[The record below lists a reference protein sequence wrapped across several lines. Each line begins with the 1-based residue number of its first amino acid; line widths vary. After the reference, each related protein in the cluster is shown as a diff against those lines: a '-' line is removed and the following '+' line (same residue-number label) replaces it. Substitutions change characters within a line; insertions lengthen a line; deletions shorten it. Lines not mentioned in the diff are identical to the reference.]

1 MSILLRK
8 LYENYREKKYDT
20 YDIGFI
26 IAPIFNAA
34 GRLEDAKKSVELL
47 ISEDNKA
54 CDIISYEL
62 IKQNDERKDIQSK
75 ILDFAVEEIEDNH
88 LDRKGIIIVA
98 REKLHSGV
106 IGICLLY
113 TSDAADE

>member
-98 REKLHSGV
+98 RGKL
-106 IGICLLY
+106 LLV
-113 TSDAADE
+113 